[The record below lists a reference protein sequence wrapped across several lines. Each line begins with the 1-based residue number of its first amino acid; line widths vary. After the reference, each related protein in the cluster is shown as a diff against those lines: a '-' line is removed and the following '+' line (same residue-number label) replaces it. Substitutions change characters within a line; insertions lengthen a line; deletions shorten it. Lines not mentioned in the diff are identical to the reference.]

1 MLVYC
6 RNRDTVIIQSLQNI
20 QSIFSQLWKGL
31 NMTSISVISLKK
43 AIFEFQEDSAQF
55 TTQHATVGMLEQHCP
70 DMETEV

>member
-1 MLVYC
+1 
-6 RNRDTVIIQSLQNI
+6 
-20 QSIFSQLWKGL
+20 
-31 NMTSISVISLKK
+31 MTSISVISLKK